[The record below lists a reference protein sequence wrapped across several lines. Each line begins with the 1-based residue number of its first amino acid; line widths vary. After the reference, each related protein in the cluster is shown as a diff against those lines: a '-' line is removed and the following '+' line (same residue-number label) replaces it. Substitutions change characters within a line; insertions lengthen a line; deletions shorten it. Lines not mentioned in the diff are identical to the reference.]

1 MIKQYYA
8 RVSVDMTY
16 YFMRKLKELNDMIYK
31 VEASEVKYSESEG
44 LHYREYIITAEEGII
59 DPEYEMRE
67 L

>member
-16 YFMRKLKELNDMIYK
+16 YFMRKLKELNDSIYK
-31 VEASEVKYSESEG
+31 VEASEVKYSESEE
-44 LHYREYIITAEEGII
+44 LYYREYIITAEEGII
-59 DPEYEMRE
+59 DPEYEMKE